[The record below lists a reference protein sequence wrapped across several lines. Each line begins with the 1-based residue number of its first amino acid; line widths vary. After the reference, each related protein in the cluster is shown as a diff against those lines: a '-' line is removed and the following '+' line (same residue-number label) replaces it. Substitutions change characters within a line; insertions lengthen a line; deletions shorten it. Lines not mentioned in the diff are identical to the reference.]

1 MDVTNCPESADM
13 PECCAESD
21 VVIMVDESP
30 GQRGHHE
37 ATRELVLE
45 ESKVTDLRKRESTP
59 DTKDVSLSA
68 SGDHPDHTRKCV
80 KSCDIMRNEK

>member
-1 MDVTNCPESADM
+1 MFQVDVHHGVRQDCVDVTNCPD
-13 PECCAESD
+13 PNDINESD

-45 ESKVTDLRKRESTP
+45 ESKVTDLRKRENTP
-59 DTKDVSLSA
+59 ETNKDVSLSA
-68 SGDHPDHTRKCV
+68 SGDHPDHTR
-80 KSCDIMRNEK
+80 